1 MYVDNYV
8 TIDAFLNE
16 NYKKPDFYDIL
27 TGVISRKYILA
38 YIQYLIEQ
46 KTPFSVSIIDVD
58 NFKLVNDNYGHTIG
72 DELLKSFSNNLINY
86 LQNTAIV
93 GRMGGDE
100 FIIVNV
106 GFKDYPEIK
115 EFYLNF
121 YMQKQIVRRM
131 YSLEGNDFYITCT
144 AGIACYPK
152 DTENYNELLVM
163 ADKAL
168 YRGKAKGR
176 NCYIIYVHEKHK
188 DINIYN
194 ISSKKTYDIMNELT
208 DAFVRGSNFE
218 AAIKFSLNT
227 AIELMGFTGAFYL
240 DENLNLISTAYKQT
254 VEITEFGWDELKSI
268 VDKENMLQLHH
279 IDYME
284 GICKPIYD
292 YLMRFRVIS
301 LLLKKVRFATGNFG
315 YIAFTDSSKSRIW
328 QDEDITILTY
338 IEKLIGISKTYKL
351 N

>member
-1 MYVDNYV
+1 MYIENYV
-8 TIDAFLNE
+8 SIDDFLSK

-38 YIQYLIEQ
+38 YVEYLINK
-46 KTPFSVSIIDVD
+46 KTPFSVSIIDID

-72 DELLKSFSNNLINY
+72 DELLKLFAQNLINY
-86 LQNTAIV
+86 LNGKAIV

-100 FIIVNV
+100 FIIINV
-106 GFKDYPEIK
+106 GFKEFVDIK
-115 EFYLNF
+115 NFYLDF

-131 YSLEGNDFYITCT
+131 YNIADKEFYITCT
-144 AGIACYPK
+144 AGAACYPK
-152 DTENYNELLVM
+152 DSSDYNELLTM

-188 DINIYN
+188 DINIYT
-194 ISSKKTYDIMNELT
+194 ISSKKTYDIMNDVT
-208 DAFVRGSNFE
+208 DAFVRGADFDN
-218 AAIKFSLNT
+218 AIKFSLDT
-227 AIELMGFTGAFYL
+227 AVEIMGITGAFYL
-240 DENLNLISTAYKQT
+240 DENLRVLSTAYNEPVQI
-254 VEITEFGWDELKSI
+254 VEFAWPDVKKIA
-268 VDKENMLQLHH
+268 DKENLLQLHH

-284 GICKPIYD
+284 EISKPVYE

-301 LLLKKVRFATGNFG
+301 LLLKKVRFATGDFG
-315 YIAFTDSSKSRIW
+315 YVAFTDSSKSRIW
-328 QDEDITILTY
+328 QDEDIAILTY
-338 IEKLIGISKTYKL
+338 IEKLIGISKTYRL

>member
-1 MYVDNYV
+1 MYIDNYV
-8 TIDAFLNE
+8 SIDDFLYE

-38 YIQYLIEQ
+38 YVEYLINK
-46 KTPFSVSIIDVD
+46 KTPFSVSIIDID
-58 NFKLVNDNYGHTIG
+58 NFKLVNDNYGHTLG
-72 DELLKSFSNNLINY
+72 DELLKLFAQNLISY
-86 LQNTAIV
+86 LDGKAIV

-100 FIIVNV
+100 FIIINV
-106 GFKDYPEIK
+106 GFKEFIEIK
-115 EFYLNF
+115 NFYIDF

-131 YSLEGNDFYITCT
+131 YNVGDKEFYITCT
-144 AGIACYPK
+144 AGVSCYPK
-152 DTENYNELLVM
+152 DTEDYNELLAM

-194 ISSKKTYDIMNELT
+194 IGAKKTYDIMNEIT
-208 DAFVRGSNFE
+208 DSFIRGGTFDN
-218 AAIKFSLNT
+218 AIKFSLDT
-227 AIELMGFTGAFYL
+227 VVQIMGITGAFYL
-240 DENLNLISTAYKQT
+240 DENLNLLATPYNEPVKIS
-254 VEITEFGWDELKSI
+254 EFGWAELKKI
-268 VDKENMLQLHH
+268 VDKENLLQLHH

-284 GICKPIYD
+284 EISKPIYD

-328 QDEDITILTY
+328 QDEDIAILTY
-338 IEKLIGISKTYKL
+338 VEKLIGISKTYKL